1 MAQKYGF
8 FNALRNED
16 GTFDRRYNA
25 NDYSDNL
32 AVVIGNG
39 VLRSTGDD
47 LKVTASGMMATV
59 AAGRA
64 WINGH
69 YFYNDSPFT
78 FAAVT
83 APVGGKRW
91 DRVFLRMSKEIAD
104 RNVSL
109 VYVKGEE
116 ANTPVKPSPIR
127 TDNIHDLVLAD
138 IYVDTNAT
146 SVTVTD
152 TREDAD
158 LCGWVYSTSGDNSFF
173 TSLDGKFD
181 DWFVEKK
188 DTLSSVTLFK
198 RYTWRTV
205 LETASQS
212 VKFNIPQWDSE
223 TCFLEVYVNGILEH
237 ESVNYTL
244 DGTNSIVTFSGS
256 LVVGTEIIVK
266 VYKSIDG
273 TGIESVADEITA
285 LQNAVATLNSEAE
298 YSYHC
303 NGIDDNVKLSQIAEA
318 WLNGGTDYAS
328 KTVRVYGTFGC
339 SVAYAGA
346 GTSANPYRWISV
358 GLAEATNRRIVFDF
372 SNCGQISL
380 PIKAGTHNVV
390 FYGQNAHIIGASVI
404 ANQTAADTVIHGFN
418 SYSGAVYA
426 ENCRFWLTAYRASRV
441 GQTGTFVNCRAS
453 IANATENSYCF
464 LPFTDSLLRINGGEY
479 YAYTGASSAQSAV
492 VGQSAAD
499 SVSILNGVNAPT
511 LARSG
516 FYQTNSVLQ
525 WAGGGIL
532 SCTDLVSALPL
543 IVVAGISNIRGTIAK
558 SKAGLM

>member
-1 MAQKYGF
+1 MAQKFGF
-8 FNALRNED
+8 FNARRNED
-16 GTFDRRYNA
+16 GTFDRVYNA
-25 NDYSDNL
+25 NDYSENL
-32 AVVIGNG
+32 AVVISNG
-39 VLRSTGDD
+39 VLRSNGDD
-47 LKVTASGMMATV
+47 LKVTASGMRATV

-69 YFYNDSPFT
+69 WYLNDSPVT
-78 FAAVT
+78 LAAVT
-83 APVGGKRW
+83 APIGGKRW
-91 DRVFLRMSKEIAD
+91 DRVFLRLNNEVSD
-104 RNVSL
+104 RRIYIT
-109 VYVKGEE
+109 YVKGTES
-116 ANTPVKPSPIR
+116 NNPVKPTPMR
-127 TDNIHDLVLAD
+127 TENVYDLVLAD

-152 TREDAD
+152 TRADAD

-173 TSLDGKFD
+173 TSLDKTFD
-181 DWFVEKK
+181 EWFDEKK

-198 RYTWRTV
+198 RYNWRTV
-205 LETASQS
+205 LETAA
-212 VKFNIPQWDSE
+212 KTTTFNIPQYDAE
-223 TCFLEVYVNGILEH
+223 TCFLEVFVNGILKTEIV
-237 ESVNYTL
+237 EYSIAGSVLTFGATL
-244 DGTNSIVTFSGS
+244 IA
-256 LVVGTEIIVK
+256 GTEIEVK
-266 VYKSIDG
+266 CYKSIDG
-273 TGIESVADEITA
+273 TGIQSVADEITA
-285 LQNAVATLNSEAE
+285 LQNQVAALESEAE
-298 YSYHC
+298 YVYHC

-328 KTVRVYGTFGC
+328 KIVRVFGTFGC
-339 SVAYAGA
+339 SVPYAGA
-346 GTSANPYRWISV
+346 GTSTNPYRWISV
-358 GLAEATNRRIVFDF
+358 GTASATNRRIVIDF
-372 SNCGQISL
+372 TGCGQISL
-380 PIKAGTHNVV
+380 PITAGTHNVV
-390 FYGQNAHIIGASVI
+390 FYGHNAHIIGASVI
-404 ANQTAADTVIHGFN
+404 ASQTATETVIHVFN

-453 IANATENSYCF
+453 IANVVENSYCF

-479 YAYTGASSAQSAV
+479 YAYTGESSAQSAV